1 MYGEAGMATSGDQR
15 LGSAEREA
23 AASLLSEHFA
33 AGHLGFDEFNTR
45 LDAAFEATGRPDL
58 ARVTA
63 GLPPLGSRRGRS
75 LGLAAG
81 TGGRYRRRRRSR
93 ARLWLLTVPMLSM
106 VAGLAGVGLLLA
118 VLLPHT
124 WWVLAGLL
132 LLAVPLGAFCCVI
145 ATATWIVRRAWR
157 RAAWL
162 EGLPLA
168 AGAPWAPRLIWL
180 ARAILAG
187 RALHHASR
195 RARMAGRPGAWGAGY
210 SYPGA
215 HWG

>member
-1 MYGEAGMATSGDQR
+1 MATSSDR
-15 LGSAEREA
+15 RAGSAEREA
-23 AASLLSEHFA
+23 AASLLGEHFA
-33 AGHLGFDEFNTR
+33 AGHLGIDEFNTR
-45 LDAAFEATGRPDL
+45 LDAAFSATGKPDL
-58 ARVTA
+58 AQVTA
-63 GLPPLGSRRGRS
+63 GLPPLEARRGRP

-81 TGGRYRRRRRSR
+81 TNGRYRRRRRSR
-93 ARLWLLTVPMLSM
+93 ARFWLLTVPLLSM
-106 VAGLAGVGLLLA
+106 FAGLAGVGLLLA

-132 LLAVPLGAFCCVI
+132 LVAVPIGAFCCVI
-145 ATATWIVRRAWR
+145 VAATWIVRRAWR

-168 AGAPWAPRLIWL
+168 VGAPWAARLIWL

-187 RALHHASR
+187 RALRHASR
-195 RARMAGRPGAWGAGY
+195 RARTARRAGAWGAGY

-215 HWG
+215 HWS